1 MAEIQLDDFDFG
13 FSLVDQTELEVVKK
27 AQTELQSTTT
37 AVTATQTK
45 LERLYNSIQPLLN
58 NLKKNPEK
66 EYILWPDR
74 VKKIE
79 KFQDHL
85 DSIYF
90 DEEQKL
96 Y

>member
-1 MAEIQLDDFDFG
+1 MAEIKLDDFDFG
-13 FSLVDQTELEVVKK
+13 FSLVDETELEVVKK

-74 VKKIE
+74 VKRIE

-90 DEEQKL
+90 GEE
-96 Y
+96 